1 MTEPI
6 CEVIITADDED
17 RLINFTRSL
26 VEDRLAACG
35 QHLAPIRS
43 IYRWN
48 GSIHDDREVRVALHT
63 RASLVPAIVD
73 RANLQLSY
81 EVPCVLAFS
90 VETGNSDYL
99 AWVIEQTSEPDAD
112 DQA

>member
-6 CEVIITADDED
+6 CEVIITGDDED

-48 GSIHDDREVRVALHT
+48 GIIEDDHEIRVAVHT

-73 RANLQLSY
+73 RANRQLRY
-81 EVPCVLAFS
+81 EVPCVLALL
-90 VETGNSDYL
+90 VETGNPDYL
-99 AWVIEQTSEPDAD
+99 AWVIEQTGEPGAD

>member
-1 MTEPI
+1 
-6 CEVIITADDED
+6 VIITADDED

-35 QHLAPIRS
+35 QHLGPIRS

-48 GSIHDDREVRVALHT
+48 GRIHDDREIRAAIHT

-73 RANLQLSY
+73 RANRQLCY
-81 EVPCVLAFS
+81 EVPCVLALF
-90 VETGNSDYL
+90 VETGNPDYL
-99 AWVIEQTSEPDAD
+99 AWVIEQTSEPGAD

>member
-6 CEVIITADDED
+6 CEVIITGDDED

-35 QHLAPIRS
+35 QHLGPIRS

-48 GSIHDDREVRVALHT
+48 GRIHDDREIRAAIHT

-73 RANLQLSY
+73 RANRQLCY
-81 EVPCVLAFS
+81 EVPCVLALF
-90 VETGNSDYL
+90 VETGNPDYL
-99 AWVIEQTSEPDAD
+99 AWVIEQTSEPGAD